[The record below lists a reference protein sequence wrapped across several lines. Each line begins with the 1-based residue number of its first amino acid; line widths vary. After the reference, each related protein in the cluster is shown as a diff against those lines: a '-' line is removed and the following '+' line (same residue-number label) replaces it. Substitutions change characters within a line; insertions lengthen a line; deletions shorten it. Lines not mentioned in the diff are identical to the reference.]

1 MFLCFL
7 KQQSLGCWCLSRI
20 SALLRAGVQA
30 THVCHSKV
38 EQEMLPAP
46 VQPLG
51 TVSEQSAPGL
61 VACPSPGRQHSDG
74 VKQELSPLKR
84 GLYSGQ
90 TR

>member
-30 THVCHSKV
+30 THVYHSKV

-51 TVSEQSAPGL
+51 TVSEPVLRRLPGWWH
-61 VACPSPGRQHSDG
+61 V
-74 VKQELSPLKR
+74 PLLAVSTVT
-84 GLYSGQ
+84 G
-90 TR
+90 